1 MELLIL
7 LKAVGICI
15 SAVLT
20 VTCFVIAFKLFRAD
34 RGEYER
40 NRARS
45 GKFWDP
51 LRGAVKSSHGDV
63 RDFRVRAGLAIDT
76 QTNTWI
82 EQGVLSDE
90 AMDAVLKGGSSSR

>member
-1 MELLIL
+1 MDFVII
-7 LKAVGICI
+7 LKAVGICA
-15 SAVLT
+15 SAILT
-20 VTCFVIAFKLFRAD
+20 VTFIVIAFKLFRAD

-51 LRGAVKSSHGDV
+51 VRGAVKSSHGDV
-63 RDFRVRAGLAIDT
+63 RDFRVRAGLAVNT
-76 QTNTWI
+76 RTNTWV

-90 AMDAVLKGGSSSR
+90 AIDAVLKPGSRSR

>member
-1 MELLIL
+1 MDFVIV
-7 LKAVGICI
+7 LKAVGIFV
-15 SAVLT
+15 SAILT
-20 VTCFVIAFKLFRAD
+20 VTSFVIAIKLFRAD

-51 LRGAVKSSHGDV
+51 VRGAVKSSHGDV
-63 RDFRVRAGLAIDT
+63 RDFRVRAGLAVDT
-76 QTNTWI
+76 RTNTWV

-90 AMDAVLKGGSSSR
+90 AIDAVLKRGSGSR